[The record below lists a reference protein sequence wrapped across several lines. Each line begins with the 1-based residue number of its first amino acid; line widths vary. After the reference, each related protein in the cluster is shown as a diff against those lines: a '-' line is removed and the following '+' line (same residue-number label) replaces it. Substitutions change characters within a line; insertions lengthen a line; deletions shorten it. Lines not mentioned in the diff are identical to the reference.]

1 MKFKKL
7 TAVIAVITV
16 AALLAA
22 GCGSKEEKAGDKPG
36 KTIIATQDLLSTSAV
51 SYTHLDVY
59 KRQQVHFWDW
69 IRDLQQQWD

>member
-22 GCGSKEEKAGDKPG
+22 GCGS
-36 KTIIATQDLLSTSAV
+36 V

-59 KRQQVHFWDW
+59 KRQVVFFANIMPWRFSGFPQTATGRFFNSG
-69 IRDLQQQWD
+69 